1 MCVAIEVNR
10 DHYNAVLCSLETLEA
25 AGVDIVG
32 LRLHLRYSSVFDD
45 AAGELVGPLFPIYGR
60 DGVGPLKY
68 VFYVRVPYAA
78 GLRPNAAAG

>member
-32 LRLHLRYSSVFDD
+32 LRHD